1 MLVLNDESWWR
12 GQKCYPSEWRI
23 CRRFYNVSR
32 QHNAILC
39 SGSFSLFLSLPRPLG
54 KAVGPNIPGC
64 SLPFYFFC
72 FPTICS
78 QVLLYYFIR
87 FLSLSAIVF
96 SNGFT
101 TTFLLKVQCKVNEW
115 SLLTDTAEQRKLP
128 ALKSSLNLKWS
139 FLPFTWSI
147 KRTEYSHKNVYLQ
160 SVFHSKVLFTLSRKC
175 VWFTF
180 KPLAR
185 QDKCIGWS
193 PIRFIVN
200 MRQVQQG
207 VLT

>member
-1 MLVLNDESWWR
+1 MFPANIM
-12 GQKCYPSEWRI
+12 QCYVP
-23 CRRFYNVSR
+23 
-32 QHNAILC
+32 A
-39 SGSFSLFLSLPRPLG
+39 
-54 KAVGPNIPGC
+54 
-64 SLPFYFFC
+64 
-72 FPTICS
+72 
-78 QVLLYYFIR
+78 
-87 FLSLSAIVF
+87 LSLSSSPSLDPWARPWVPISQDALYRSIFSAFPRYALRFCCITLFVFYPCLLLFF

-185 QDKCIGWS
+185 QDKCIG
-193 PIRFIVN
+193 
-200 MRQVQQG
+200 
-207 VLT
+207 